1 MTEIECCKGIS
12 ERKKLYGCTTTYK
25 YPPTLI
31 QKPLTLQVDQICAM
45 CHAECKTYKAQMAN
59 AAMNTGINEAI
70 TNT

>member
-1 MTEIECCKGIS
+1 MTEIECCEGIS

-31 QKPLTLQVDQICAM
+31 QKPLTLQVDQLRVISNAVCT
-45 CHAECKTYKAQMAN
+45 TYKAQMAN
-59 AAMNTGINEAI
+59 AAMNTGINEAM